1 MLYPSPLTLYIP
13 SLEFILPWIPII
25 QFYTNNTSHNINNI
39 KGSKVICIK
48 RLPLRIY
55 HLMKPLLNKVV
66 MVLEHK
72 VMCPM
77 VRRFIFVKV
86 VSFDRWCLDCTR
98 FGYHKFIN
106 FFFFRNIFSKKLQ
119 LKYEIK
125 KKCSWSVPK
134 RERTNDVTCLGKFC
148 STIAFVGIDLVFWLG
163 FPIVVLNRKWWLA

>member
-13 SLEFILPWIPII
+13 SLEFILPWISII
-25 QFYTNNTSHNINNI
+25 QFHTNNTSHNINNI

-98 FGYHKFIN
+98 FGYHEFIN
-106 FFFFRNIFSKKLQ
+106 FFFLGISFRRNYNLNMKLRKNAVGQ
-119 LKYEIK
+119 YQK
-125 KKCSWSVPK
+125 
-134 RERTNDVTCLGKFC
+134 GKEQMM
-148 STIAFVGIDLVFWLG
+148 
-163 FPIVVLNRKWWLA
+163 